1 MKVSRV
7 ELEDGQVVTVE
18 HPENWEDFRVE
29 AFARLNAPLAKKTES
44 NGSTDNSEDDIST
57 ADLVK
62 LGLSRFATQFVPDV
76 FLYSKEER
84 ARELSNAMQ
93 GQPVENAAAVNER
106 LARRVAGVPEQ
117 AQLSTGQ
124 EVIASLSDPT
134 ALAAGPGRA
143 AGTVA
148 KQLMQQATG
157 KLVGPVAT
165 NLAETGAKEFLRRTL
180 QAAPSSVLSTT
191 GGVVGAETA
200 AEIAAE
206 SGVSPVGQ
214 EIAGVLGGA
223 TLGVSAG
230 GVTAPAVTTGAKVLR
245 DLKNKA
251 TGGSNSLNL
260 ASEAMANSMVKA
272 EIERI
277 NQSTKPEEVAQ
288 SVESL
293 TSLKEEIP
301 DLGISGI
308 IATLAENPVAR
319 NWIKKTT
326 QNNKIFQKELFDTV
340 KKDAGKLASKF
351 DEILGAD
358 EEITRTLIEN
368 IMKRQFDKLETQARD
383 RVDRQ
388 NVNIEKALDNLAV
401 KLTGKK
407 DEVQVGNVANKLLD
421 RKEAIIRKEA
431 SDLYK
436 AAENIGKQLSL
447 PEESVTSVYSQFK
460 NVRLDDV
467 FGPGSKTASLLE
479 KKWSPKEVEDEA
491 GNVTLEIPTVTG
503 LDLIS
508 LKKAVNSEISG
519 LSRIRDRSSE
529 QSQRLNRLYNLKDI
543 VRQNIE
549 DQGDLSP
556 DFVSQLKKADAFYYK
571 ELGLPLSAEG
581 MRQFSSRKFDREAA
595 QTLMDYEKAK
605 DYVNFVGPN
614 GLAVVRHAVRLKAE
628 KAGVID
634 AGGQINQKKLDQ
646 FIRRNDRLIRYS
658 GLEAEFSDISGRL
671 KTISGTQARHNDAYK
686 EKSRELANGLFK
698 AVSQKTLPSV
708 VSEMVSSPA
717 KRKYYLA
724 EINKLNNQEKNLV
737 LTGLRQEF
745 LGQAASSKG
754 TMVDYINNNAEA
766 VNDIFDKSYVRNVNK
781 LAELKDLMGKV
792 SSLLV
797 DSLGATPVVDTLQQR
812 AGFGIAELSG
822 TLRNQ
827 VLSAERKAINLTM
840 KSITSKGQEKFY
852 SKSADVLVDPDVVA
866 RLANPPKEGL
876 ENFVK
881 DSLRGSGD
889 YLRSVKTFYTDVLN
903 ETLGLS
909 AYKAINAAD
918 QASQQK
924 Q

>member
-18 HPENWEDFRVE
+18 HPEDWKSYKIE
-29 AFARLNAPLAKKTES
+29 AFARLNAPSAKKTES
-44 NGSTDNSEDDIST
+44 SGATDNKEDDIST
-57 ADLVK
+57 ADLAK
-62 LGLSRFATQFVPDV
+62 LGLSRFAVQFVPDV

-84 ARELSNAMQ
+84 ARELNNALQ
-93 GQPVENAAAVNER
+93 GQGVENAALVNER
-106 LARRVAGVPEQ
+106 MARRMAGVPEQ
-117 AQLSTGQ
+117 AQLSTRQ
-124 EVIASLSDPT
+124 EVVAALSDPT

-143 AGTVA
+143 AGNVA
-148 KQLMQQATG
+148 KQLMQQSTG

-165 NLAETGAKEFLRRTL
+165 NLAETGAKEFLKRTL

-191 GGVVGAETA
+191 GGVVGSEVATEA
-200 AEIAAE
+200 AAD
-206 SGVSPVGQ
+206 SGIGPMGQ
-214 EIAGVLGGA
+214 EIAGVFGGA
-223 TLGVSAG
+223 SLGVSLG
-230 GVTAPAVTTGAKVLR
+230 GVSAPAVNTAAKVLK
-245 DLKNKA
+245 DLKGKV
-251 TGGSNSLNL
+251 TGGGETFNV

-272 EIERI
+272 EIARI
-277 NQSTKPEEVAQ
+277 NQSTRPEEVAQ
-288 SVESL
+288 AVESL
-293 TSLKEEIP
+293 VSLKEEIP
-301 DLGISGI
+301 ELGISGI
-308 IATLAENPVAR
+308 VATLSENPVAR
-319 NWIKKTT
+319 NWIRKTT
-326 QNNKIFQKELFDTV
+326 QNNKIFQKQLFDTI

-351 DEILGAD
+351 DEVLGAD
-358 EEITRTLIEN
+358 EEVTRTLIEN
-368 IMKRQFDKLETQARD
+368 VMERQFNRLETQARD

-388 NVNIEKALDNLAV
+388 NLNIEKALDNLAV
-401 KLTGKK
+401 RLTGKK

-436 AAENIGKQLSL
+436 VAENIGKQLSL
-447 PEESVTSVYSQFK
+447 PEESVASVYSQFK

-467 FGPGSKTASLLE
+467 FGPGSRTATLLE
-479 KKWSPKEVEDEA
+479 KRWSPKEIKDEQ
-491 GNVTLEIPTVTG
+491 GNISIELPEVTG

-519 LSRIRDRSSE
+519 LSRIRDRNSE
-529 QSQRLNRLYNLKDI
+529 QSQRLNRLYSLKDI

-549 DQGDLSP
+549 DQGSLSP
-556 DFVSQLKKADAFYYK
+556 DFVNQLKKADAFYYK

-614 GLAVVRHAVRLKAE
+614 GMAVVRHAVRLKAE
-628 KAGVID
+628 KAGVVD

-646 FIRRNDRLIRYS
+646 FIRRNDRLISYA
-658 GLEAEFSDISGRL
+658 GLDSEFSDISGRL
-671 KTISGTQARHNDAYK
+671 KTITGTQARHNDAYK

-698 AVSQKTLPSV
+698 AVSQKTLPAV

-717 KRKYYLA
+717 KRKYYLS
-724 EINKLNNQEKNLV
+724 EVNKLNDQEKNIV

-745 LGQAASSKG
+745 LSQAALSKG
-754 TMVDYINNNAEA
+754 TMVDYINRNAEA
-766 VNDIFDKSYVRNVNK
+766 VNDVFDKNYVRNVNK
-781 LAELKDLMGKV
+781 LAELKDLMDKV

-797 DSLGATPVVDTLQQR
+797 DSLGATPVVDTLQQKT
-812 AGFGIAELSG
+812 GFGIAELSG

-852 SKSADVLVDPDVVA
+852 NKSAEVLVDPDVVA
-866 RLANPPKEGL
+866 KLANPPKEGL

-881 DSLRGSGD
+881 DSLKGTGD
-889 YLRSVKTFYTDVLN
+889 YLRSVGTFYVDTLN

-909 AYKAINAAD
+909 AYKAINASEGSID
-918 QASQQK
+918 E
-924 Q
+924 